1 MYWYQISIWVLNIAL
16 LLFITIVTIWSDKL
30 RISMKYISTVLQ
42 LTFFYTKKWCLYFY
56 LICVA
61 IFDLSIFVSSSSAVN
76 STIFAFFFFFVID
89 GYYLYTINH
98 ASFYNLM
105 HNVVIWFTLWFV
117 TCVTLW
123 GILIV
128 IKKKWSHFI

>member
-1 MYWYQISIWVLNIAL
+1 MICKVENLHELYFHSYAAL
-16 LLFITIVTIWSDKL
+16 ILSSTRGNNDA
-30 RISMKYISTVLQ
+30 YI
-42 LTFFYTKKWCLYFY
+42 FY

-61 IFDLSIFVSSSSAVN
+61 IFDLSLFVSSSSAVN
-76 STIFAFFFFFVID
+76 STIFAFFYFFFVID
-89 GYYLYTINH
+89 GYYLHTINH

-128 IKKKWSHFI
+128 IKKWSHFIYKEFALHLFPSNW